1 MRFLS
6 IWRLSR
12 SELLSTFFP
21 TWIWQGLEWSEWRIP
36 KHDPYY
42 WGNAHAHPV
51 LSTYYPPSAITA
63 FLFNTA
69 TLDKAFIGYISLLF
83 SHIIFG
89 FVGYF
94 WLFRTWAD
102 PLPSLFG
109 ALTCTFGAYSLKQQP
124 CIIYTLAWFPLTLQ
138 QDPMVSTLAL
148 GMMLLAGY
156 YPFSIYLLPIAVI
169 SHILWYREAWLL
181 TGVIIGLPQ
190 IIPFLKY
197 LPKTVKR
204 LDDKC
209 EESPEVERRFYVGV
223 IPIMLLPFS
232 TSRIWPIA
240 IVSAV
245 FSLGILRH
253 VFPRI
258 HERWLIVL
266 QFCLGWMAVSALN
279 NLNLA
284 TTTMCVMVFVHAFD
298 LFWHNRTCLPATP
311 WVELWDR
318 PSRAFRRTRFMR
330 ELMNELKDSDFKF
343 KVAGLPYPLFTG
355 HIHGIRTIGYC
366 GSMQTKEMW
375 AWRKSFKHDPFIDGV
390 NHDDLTRN
398 GVKYAVTRKRPDRW
412 NKVYGTKNLYR
423 NPDP

>member
-1 MRFLS
+1 MDIDR
-6 IWRLSR
+6 
-12 SELLSTFFP
+12 
-21 TWIWQGLEWSEWRIP
+21 
-36 KHDPYY
+36 
-42 WGNAHAHPV
+42 
-51 LSTYYPPSAITA
+51 
-63 FLFNTA
+63 
-69 TLDKAFIGYISLLF
+69 AFILF
-83 SHIIFG
+83 VVNLFFHICVG
-89 FVGYF
+89 FIGYF
-94 WLFRTWAD
+94 WLFRAWAD
-102 PLPSLFG
+102 PLSSLFG

-124 CIIYTLAWFPLTLQ
+124 CIIYTLAWFPWTLLGN
-138 QDPMVSTLAL
+138 PLISITAVS
-148 GMMLLAGY
+148 MMILAGY
-156 YPFSIYLLPIAVI
+156 YPFTIYLLPLTVAAHLLWFH
-169 SHILWYREAWLL
+169 SCWPIL
-181 TGVIIGLPQ
+181 GVIGGLPQ
-190 IIPFLKY
+190 IVPFLRH
-197 LPKTVKR
+197 LPKTIKR
-204 LDDKC
+204 INDKC

-298 LFWHNRTCLPATP
+298 IYWHNRTCLPATP
-311 WVELWDR
+311 WVELWDK
-318 PSRAFRRTRFMR
+318 PSRAFGRTSLIK
-330 ELMNELKDSDFKF
+330 ELKRELKDSDF

-355 HIHGIRTIGYC
+355 HIQGIYTIGYC

-412 NKVYGTKNLYR
+412 NKVYGTKHLYR
-423 NPDP
+423 NPNL